1 MQLGKWI
8 KVMGFLTVMALC
20 YLHMQMK
27 IYALAYQA
35 KVKEHEIQKLR
46 DDNGVMTYHILALK
60 SANHIGQKLLTQ
72 ESDMQF
78 VSNDR
83 VYEVASNHANV
94 LRSAATKNG
103 KNTIGNLS
111 WNLQNFLTLS
121 TAQAEAQPLDRR

>member
-35 KVKEHEIQKLR
+35 KTKEHEIQKLK
-46 DDNGVMTYHILALK
+46 DENGVATYHILSLK
-60 SANHIGQKLLTQ
+60 SANHIGQKLLSE
-72 ESDMQF
+72 ESTMQF

-83 VYEVASNHANV
+83 VYELASNHPG
-94 LRSAATKNG
+94 AAHPSSKG
-103 KNTIGNLS
+103 ARASIGNLS
-111 WNLQNFLTLS
+111 LNIPNFLTVT
-121 TAQAEAQPLDRR
+121 TAQAEAQPLNKN

>member
-8 KVMGFLTVMALC
+8 KFMGFLTVMALC

-35 KVKEHEIQKLR
+35 KTKEHEIQKLK
-46 DDNGVMTYHILALK
+46 DDNGVMTYHILSLK
-60 SANHIGQKLLTQ
+60 SANHIGQKLLSQ

-83 VYEVASNHANV
+83 VYQVASNS
-94 LRSAATKNG
+94 RSTPRAVNKNA

-111 WNLQNFLTLS
+111 MNLPNFLTLT
-121 TAQAEAQPLDRR
+121 TAQAEAQSLDKR